1 MSLCYISIALTGLIY
16 LIHEFV
22 HKRVYIRNW
31 YVFHK
36 SCAMLVLMIST
47 FGLLVACTQPQGTL
61 PVIENKAMAAFPVVS
76 GNVATKVLIKPFKK
90 SNDVGKMPL
99 GVKIALIVGIVVAC
113 AFLEYGILI
122 VSCMIDCSGY
132 GFLALIFVVGGTTGV
147 IFLCAHLIRTVLGRT
162 RRQRF
167 GKKNWGGNAQYSF

>member
-1 MSLCYISIALTGLIY
+1 LDNLTRTDCT
-16 LIHEFV
+16 
-22 HKRVYIRNW
+22 KRNRRDG
-31 YVFHK
+31 
-36 SCAMLVLMIST
+36 A
-47 FGLLVACTQPQGTL
+47 LLVKNTNNG
-61 PVIENKAMAAFPVVS
+61 
-76 GNVATKVLIKPFKK
+76 GKPFKK

-99 GVKIALIVGIVVAC
+99 GVKITLIVGIVVAC

-167 GKKNWGGNAQYSF
+167 GKKDWGDNAQYSF